1 MTDDQ
6 EKPKQDLVSEIE
18 TVVTGLYKSGYN
30 CAESI
35 ILGFRQVLNL
45 DMCPDVARMFS
56 AYGGGVGKSGC
67 MCGALSGS
75 VAVTG
80 FLKGRDDNKEKLAGI
95 YDLSGKVHD
104 NFEAEMGATCCR
116 VLNPYLFGT
125 KDQRKSCLEITVNAA
140 KILMRFLQE
149 EKLVNV

>member
-1 MTDDQ
+1 MTEDQ
-6 EKPKQDLVSEIE
+6 DKPKQDLVSEIE

-35 ILGFRQVLNL
+35 ILGFKQVLDL
-45 DMCPDVARMFS
+45 DISPDAARMLS

-75 VAVTG
+75 VAVIG
-80 FLKGRDDNKEKLAGI
+80 FLKGRESNKEKLADI
-95 YDLSGKVHD
+95 YDLSSKVHD

-116 VLNPYLFGT
+116 VLNPYVFGT
-125 KDQRKSCLEITVNAA
+125 KDQRKSCMEITVNAA
-140 KILMRFLQE
+140 KVMMKFLLE
-149 EKLVNV
+149 EKLV